1 MSGPFGRRRKPVTPD
16 RRILFPFLGSVLS
29 ERSLDATIRLAR
41 AQEAMLIPAYLAII
55 PKQLSIEAPLGIE
68 CEGALSLLELIE
80 QRATKAG
87 VPVDSRIERGRTARH
102 ALAQLMDEER
112 FDSIVLPART
122 SSSDG
127 FTPSD
132 VAWALESAPG
142 EVLVLR
148 PGREAPALERR
159 QDPSA
164 AR

>member
-1 MSGPFGRRRKPVTPD
+1 MSPLRRKPESAGD

-41 AQEAMLIPAYLAII
+41 AQEAMLIPAYLAVI
-55 PKQLSIEAPLGIE
+55 PKELSIEAPLGVE
-68 CEGALSLLELIE
+68 CEGALALLELIE

-87 VPVDSRIERGRTARH
+87 VEVDSRIERGRTARH
-102 ALAQLMDEER
+102 ALADVIENER

-127 FTPSD
+127 FTPAD
-132 VAWALESAPG
+132 VAWALETAPG

-148 PGREAPALERR
+148 PGREPAR
-159 QDPSA
+159 
-164 AR
+164 

>member
-1 MSGPFGRRRKPVTPD
+1 MRRKPESAGD

-41 AQEAMLIPAYLAII
+41 AQEAMLIPAYLAVI
-55 PKQLSIEAPLGIE
+55 PKELSIEAPLGVE
-68 CEGALSLLELIE
+68 CEGALALLELIE

-87 VPVDSRIERGRTARH
+87 VEVDSRIERGRTARH
-102 ALAQLMDEER
+102 ALADVIENER

-127 FTPSD
+127 FTPAD
-132 VAWALESAPG
+132 VAWALETAPG

-148 PGREAPALERR
+148 PGREPAR
-159 QDPSA
+159 
-164 AR
+164 